1 MKVRIPPQIATGF
14 EDDLQSALEG
24 WIYARAAA
32 GRAYKV
38 YEVQYLC
45 IAVGAHTMR
54 HGSKAVADL
63 IRKSTIAGQSKIN
76 WEELQ

>member
-14 EDDLQSALEG
+14 EDDLQNAIEG

-32 GRAYKV
+32 GKVYKV
-38 YEVQYLC
+38 YEIQYLC
-45 IAVGAHTMR
+45 I
-54 HGSKAVADL
+54 AVADL
-63 IRKSTIAGQSKIN
+63 IRKSTIAGQSQIK